1 MSDTNLRANP
11 KMQKAPPRVSR
22 VTTEITNY
30 IDKLAKQGFT
40 GEVTFKL
47 RYNQG
52 GIRESRVALDKS
64 L

>member
-1 MSDTNLRANP
+1 MSDTNLRAHP
-11 KMQKAPPRVSR
+11 KIQKAPPRVSR

-52 GIRESRVALDKS
+52 GIRESRVALDRS